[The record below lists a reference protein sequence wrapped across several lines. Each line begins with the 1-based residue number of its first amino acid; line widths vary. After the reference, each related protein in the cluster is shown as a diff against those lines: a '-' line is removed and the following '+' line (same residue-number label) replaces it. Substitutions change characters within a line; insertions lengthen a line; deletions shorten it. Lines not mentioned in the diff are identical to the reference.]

1 MEEKKYIQKR
11 RSFIFCPGNRPDM
24 IPKALSSGADMV
36 CIDLED
42 AIIPDHKSIARIKT
56 VKAFDNLSI
65 PKGVEILIRINDVNS
80 QDGIEDIEAILNTNI
95 TVSGLML
102 PKIQSVEEI
111 IILENKIKDKNKDL
125 NLHIIIETNR
135 GLEKAWDIAQSSS
148 LIKSLLFGG
157 VDMSADLGCNGD
169 WFSLLYARSKVVHAA
184 AGAGIDSIDV
194 PFLDLGDMEGMN
206 NEAKKSKNLG
216 FSGKG
221 SIHPK
226 QIDQLN
232 QVFTPSEEEVA
243 YANKVIKAFNNA
255 SDGLV
260 VVDGKLIE
268 KPVLRTALKTIAN
281 SEN

>member
-1 MEEKKYIQKR
+1 MTETGNIQKR
-11 RSFIFCPGNRPDM
+11 RSFIFCPGNKPDM

-42 AIIPDHKSIARIKT
+42 AIIPEHKSISRSKT
-56 VKAFDNLSI
+56 IKAFEEITI
-65 PKGVEILIRINDVNS
+65 PTGVETLIRINDVNS
-80 QDGIEDIEAILNTNI
+80 KDGLKDIDAILNSKNTA
-95 TVSGLML
+95 SGLML
-102 PKIQSVEEI
+102 PKIQNVEEI
-111 IILENKIKDKNKDL
+111 IDLEKKIRESNKSL
-125 NLHIIIETNR
+125 NLHVIIETNK
-135 GLEKAWDIAQSSS
+135 GLENAWNIAQSCS

-169 WFSLLYARSKVVHAA
+169 WFSLLYARSRVVHAA

-194 PFLDLGDMEGMN
+194 PFLNLEDMEGMKK
-206 NEAKKSKNLG
+206 EAQKSKNLG

-226 QIDQLN
+226 QIEYLN
-232 QVFTPSEEEVA
+232 KVFTPSEQEVL
-243 YANKVIKAFNNA
+243 YANKVIKAFNEA

-281 SEN
+281 SK

>member
-1 MEEKKYIQKR
+1 MKEKESIQKR

-24 IPKALSSGADMV
+24 IPKALKSGADMV

-42 AIIPDHKSIARIKT
+42 AIIPEHKSLSRIET
-56 VKAFDNLSI
+56 VKAFEDI
-65 PKGVEILIRINDVNS
+65 DYPKGVETLIRINDVNS
-80 QDGIEDIEAILNTNI
+80 EDGKKDIDLILNANNTA
-95 TVSGLML
+95 SGLML
-102 PKIQSVEEI
+102 PKIQTIEEI
-111 IILENKIKDKNKDL
+111 ITLENKIKEKNKEL
-125 NLHIIIETNR
+125 NLHIIIETNQ
-135 GLEKAWDIAQSSS
+135 GLENAWSIAHSSS

-169 WFSLLYARSKVVHAA
+169 WFSLLYARSRVVHAA

-194 PFLDLGDMEGMN
+194 PFLDLEDMEGMN
-206 NEAKKSKNLG
+206 IEAQKSKNLG

-226 QIDQLN
+226 QIEQLN
-232 QVFTPSEEEVA
+232 KVFTPSEEEIA

-281 SEN
+281 SN

>member
-281 SEN
+281 SGN

>member
-1 MEEKKYIQKR
+1 MKEKESIQKR

-24 IPKALSSGADMV
+24 IPKALKSGADMV

-42 AIIPDHKSIARIKT
+42 AIIPEHKSLSRIET
-56 VKAFDNLSI
+56 VKAFEDI
-65 PKGVEILIRINDVNS
+65 DYPKGVETLIRINDVNS
-80 QDGIEDIEAILNTNI
+80 EDGKKDIDLILNANNTA
-95 TVSGLML
+95 SGLML
-102 PKIQSVEEI
+102 PKIQSIEEI
-111 IILENKIKDKNKDL
+111 ITLENKIKEKNKDL
-125 NLHIIIETNR
+125 NLHIIIETNQ
-135 GLEKAWDIAQSSS
+135 GLENAWSIAHSSS

-169 WFSLLYARSKVVHAA
+169 WFSLLYARSRVVHAA

-194 PFLDLGDMEGMN
+194 PFLDLEDMEGMN
-206 NEAKKSKNLG
+206 TEAQKSKNLG

-226 QIDQLN
+226 QIEQLN
-232 QVFTPSEEEVA
+232 KVFTPSEEEIA
-243 YANKVIKAFNNA
+243 YANKVIKAFNEA

-281 SEN
+281 SN

>member
-1 MEEKKYIQKR
+1 MEEKEYIQKR

-24 IPKALSSGADMV
+24 IPKALKSGADMV

-42 AIIPDHKSIARIKT
+42 AIIPEHKSLSRIET
-56 VKAFDNLSI
+56 VKAFEDI
-65 PKGVEILIRINDVNS
+65 DYPKGVETLIRINDVNS
-80 QDGIEDIEAILNTNI
+80 EDGKKDIDLILNANNTA
-95 TVSGLML
+95 SGLML
-102 PKIQSVEEI
+102 PKIQTIEEI
-111 IILENKIKDKNKDL
+111 ITLENKIKEKNKEL
-125 NLHIIIETNR
+125 NLHIIIETNQ
-135 GLEKAWDIAQSSS
+135 GLENAWSIAHSSS

-169 WFSLLYARSKVVHAA
+169 WFSLLYARSRVVHAA

-194 PFLDLGDMEGMN
+194 PFLDLEDMEGMN
-206 NEAKKSKNLG
+206 IEAQKSKNLG

-226 QIDQLN
+226 QIEQLN
-232 QVFTPSEEEVA
+232 KVFTPSEEEIA

-281 SEN
+281 SN

>member
-1 MEEKKYIQKR
+1 MKEKESIQKR

-24 IPKALSSGADMV
+24 IPKALKSGADMV

-42 AIIPDHKSIARIKT
+42 AIIPEHKSLSRIET
-56 VKAFDNLSI
+56 VKAFEDI
-65 PKGVEILIRINDVNS
+65 DYPKGVETLIRINDVNS
-80 QDGIEDIEAILNTNI
+80 EDGKKDIDLILNANNTA
-95 TVSGLML
+95 SGLML
-102 PKIQSVEEI
+102 PKIQTIEEI
-111 IILENKIKDKNKDL
+111 ITLENKIKEKNKDL
-125 NLHIIIETNR
+125 NLHIIIETNQ
-135 GLEKAWDIAQSSS
+135 GLENAWSIAHSSS

-169 WFSLLYARSKVVHAA
+169 WFSLLYARSRVVHAA

-194 PFLDLGDMEGMN
+194 PFLDLEDMEGMN
-206 NEAKKSKNLG
+206 TEAQKSKNLG

-226 QIDQLN
+226 QIEQLN
-232 QVFTPSEEEVA
+232 KVFTPSEEEIA
-243 YANKVIKAFNNA
+243 YANKVIKAFNEA

-281 SEN
+281 SN

>member
-1 MEEKKYIQKR
+1 MEEKEYIQKR

-24 IPKALSSGADMV
+24 IPKALKSGADMV

-42 AIIPDHKSIARIKT
+42 AIIPEHKSLSRIET
-56 VKAFDNLSI
+56 IKAFEDIES
-65 PKGVEILIRINDVNS
+65 PEGVETLIRINDVNS
-80 QDGIEDIEAILNTNI
+80 DDGKKDIDLILNANNTA
-95 TVSGLML
+95 SGLML
-102 PKIQSVEEI
+102 PKIQSIEEI
-111 IILENKIKDKNKDL
+111 ITLENTIKEKNKNL
-125 NLHIIIETNR
+125 NLHIIIETNQ
-135 GLEKAWDIAQSSS
+135 GLENAWSIAHSSP

-169 WFSLLYARSKVVHAA
+169 WYSLLYARSRVVHAA

-194 PFLDLGDMEGMN
+194 PFLDLQDMEGMN
-206 NEAKKSKNLG
+206 EEAQKSKNLG

-226 QIDQLN
+226 QIEQLN
-232 QVFTPSEEEVA
+232 KVFTPSEEEIA

-281 SEN
+281 SN

>member
-1 MEEKKYIQKR
+1 MKEKDSIQKR

-24 IPKALSSGADMV
+24 IPKALKSGADMV

-42 AIIPDHKSIARIKT
+42 AIIPEHKSLSRIET
-56 VKAFDNLSI
+56 VKAFEDIDS
-65 PKGVEILIRINDVNS
+65 PKGVETLIRINDVNS
-80 QDGIEDIEAILNTNI
+80 EDGKKDIDLILNANNI
-95 TVSGLML
+95 ASGLML
-102 PKIQSVEEI
+102 PKIQTIEEI
-111 IILENKIKDKNKDL
+111 ITLENKIKEKNKEL
-125 NLHIIIETNR
+125 NLHIIIETNQ
-135 GLEKAWDIAQSSS
+135 GLENAWSIAHSSS

-169 WFSLLYARSKVVHAA
+169 WFSLLYARSRVVHAA

-194 PFLDLGDMEGMN
+194 PFLDLEDMEGMN
-206 NEAKKSKNLG
+206 IEAQKSKNLG

-226 QIDQLN
+226 QIEQLN
-232 QVFTPSEEEVA
+232 KVFTPSEEEIA

-281 SEN
+281 SN

>member
-1 MEEKKYIQKR
+1 MTDNEYIQKR
-11 RSFIFCPGNRPDM
+11 RSFIFCPGNKSDM
-24 IPKALSSGADMV
+24 FPKALSSGADMV

-42 AIIPDHKSIARIKT
+42 AIIPDHKEFSREST
-56 VKAFDNLSI
+56 VKAFENISI
-65 PKGVEILIRINDVNS
+65 PREVETLIRINDVNS
-80 QDGIEDIEAILNTNI
+80 KDGKEDIKAILDSSKTA
-95 TVSGLML
+95 SGLML
-102 PKIQSVEEI
+102 PKIQSVEEVLD
-111 IILENKIKDKNKDL
+111 LENKIKLSNKNL
-125 NLHIIIETNR
+125 NLHIIIETNKA
-135 GLEKAWDIAQSSS
+135 LENTWNIAHSSP

-169 WFSLLYARSKVVHAA
+169 WMSLLYARSRVVHAA

-194 PFLDLGDMEGMN
+194 PFLDLEDMQGMQD
-206 NEAKKSKNLG
+206 EAQKSKNLG

-226 QIDQLN
+226 QIKSLN
-232 QVFTPSEEEVA
+232 NVFTPSEDEIE
-243 YANKVIKAFNNA
+243 YANKVIKAFNDA

-281 SEN
+281 SK

>member
-1 MEEKKYIQKR
+1 MNDNKFIQKR
-11 RSFIFCPGNRPDM
+11 RSFIFCPGNKPDM

-42 AIIPDHKSIARIKT
+42 AIIPEHKEISRAAT
-56 VKAFDNLSI
+56 VNAFEDISV
-65 PKGVEILIRINDVNS
+65 PVGVETLIRINDVNS
-80 QDGIEDIEAILNTNI
+80 LDGKEDIISILNASNTA
-95 TVSGLML
+95 SGLML
-102 PKIQSVEEI
+102 PKIQTVNEI
-111 IILENKIKDKNKDL
+111 IDLENKIKLANKDL
-125 NLHIIIETNR
+125 NLHIIIETNK
-135 GLEKAWDIAQSSS
+135 GLENAWDIAQSSS

-169 WFSLLYARSKVVHAA
+169 WMSLLYARSRVVHAA

-194 PFLDLGDMEGMN
+194 PFLDLEDMEGMKK
-206 NEAKKSKNLG
+206 EAKKSKNLG

-226 QIDQLN
+226 QISSLN
-232 QVFTPSEEEVA
+232 QVFTPSEEEIK
-243 YANKVIKAFNNA
+243 YASKVIKAFNEA

-281 SEN
+281 SK

>member
-1 MEEKKYIQKR
+1 MKEKESIQKR

-24 IPKALSSGADMV
+24 IPKALKSGADMV

-42 AIIPDHKSIARIKT
+42 AIIPEHKSLSRIET
-56 VKAFDNLSI
+56 VKAFEDIDS
-65 PKGVEILIRINDVNS
+65 PKGVETLIRINDVNS
-80 QDGIEDIEAILNTNI
+80 EDGKKDIDLILNANNTA
-95 TVSGLML
+95 SGLML
-102 PKIQSVEEI
+102 PKIQTIEEI
-111 IILENKIKDKNKDL
+111 ITLENKIKEKNKEL
-125 NLHIIIETNR
+125 NLHIIIETNQ
-135 GLEKAWDIAQSSS
+135 GLENAWSIAHSSS

-169 WFSLLYARSKVVHAA
+169 WFSLLYARSRVVHAA

-194 PFLDLGDMEGMN
+194 PFLDLEDMEGMN
-206 NEAKKSKNLG
+206 IEAQKSKNLG

-226 QIDQLN
+226 QIEQLN
-232 QVFTPSEEEVA
+232 KVFTPSEEEIA

-281 SEN
+281 SN

>member
-1 MEEKKYIQKR
+1 MTDSEFIQKR
-11 RSFIFCPGNRPDM
+11 RSFIFCPGNKPDM
-24 IPKALSSGADMV
+24 IPKALNSGADMV

-42 AIIPDHKSIARIKT
+42 AIIPEHKDISRSSTIR
-56 VKAFDNLSI
+56 AFEDISV
-65 PKGVEILIRINDVNS
+65 PHGVETLIRINDVNS
-80 QDGIEDIEAILNTNI
+80 KDGKEDIKAILESVNTA
-95 TVSGLML
+95 SGLML
-102 PKIQSVEEI
+102 PKIQNVNEI
-111 IILENKIKDKNKDL
+111 IDLEKQIKLANKNL
-125 NLHIIIETNR
+125 NLHIIIETNKA
-135 GLEKAWDIAQSSS
+135 LENAWLIAQSSP

-169 WFSLLYARSKVVHAA
+169 WMSLLYARSRVVHAA

-194 PFLDLGDMEGMN
+194 PFLDLEDMEGMRQ
-206 NEAKKSKNLG
+206 EAQKSKNLG

-226 QIDQLN
+226 QIALLN
-232 QVFTPSEEEVA
+232 KVFTPSESEIE
-243 YANKVIKAFNNA
+243 YANKVIKAFNEA

-281 SEN
+281 SN

>member
-1 MEEKKYIQKR
+1 MKEKDSIQKR

-24 IPKALSSGADMV
+24 IPKALKSGADMV

-42 AIIPDHKSIARIKT
+42 AIIPEHKSLSRIET
-56 VKAFDNLSI
+56 VKAFEDIES
-65 PKGVEILIRINDVNS
+65 PKGVETLIRINDVNS
-80 QDGIEDIEAILNTNI
+80 EDGKKDIDLILNANNTA
-95 TVSGLML
+95 SGLML
-102 PKIQSVEEI
+102 PKIQTIEEI
-111 IILENKIKDKNKDL
+111 ITLENKIKEKNKEL
-125 NLHIIIETNR
+125 NLHIIIETNQ
-135 GLEKAWDIAQSSS
+135 GLENAWSIAHSSS

-169 WFSLLYARSKVVHAA
+169 WFSLLYARSRVVHAA

-194 PFLDLGDMEGMN
+194 PFLDLEDMEGMN
-206 NEAKKSKNLG
+206 IEAQKSKNLG

-226 QIDQLN
+226 QIEQLN
-232 QVFTPSEEEVA
+232 KVFTPSEEEIA

-281 SEN
+281 SN

>member
-1 MEEKKYIQKR
+1 MKEKESIQKR

-24 IPKALSSGADMV
+24 IPKALKSGADMV

-42 AIIPDHKSIARIKT
+42 AIIPEHKSLSRIET
-56 VKAFDNLSI
+56 VKAFEDI
-65 PKGVEILIRINDVNS
+65 DYPKGVETLIRINDVNS
-80 QDGIEDIEAILNTNI
+80 EDGKKDIDLILNANNTA
-95 TVSGLML
+95 SGLML
-102 PKIQSVEEI
+102 PKIQTIEEI
-111 IILENKIKDKNKDL
+111 ITLENKIKEKNKDL
-125 NLHIIIETNR
+125 NLHIIIETNQ
-135 GLEKAWDIAQSSS
+135 GLENAWSIAHSSS

-169 WFSLLYARSKVVHAA
+169 WFSLLYARSRVVHAA

-194 PFLDLGDMEGMN
+194 PFLDLEDMEGMN
-206 NEAKKSKNLG
+206 IEAQKSKNLG

-226 QIDQLN
+226 QIEQLN
-232 QVFTPSEEEVA
+232 KVFTPSEEEIA

-281 SEN
+281 SN

>member
-11 RSFIFCPGNRPDM
+11 RSFIFCPGNKPDM
-24 IPKALSSGADMV
+24 IPKALNSGADIV
-36 CIDLED
+36 CVDLED
-42 AIIPDHKSIARIKT
+42 AIIPVHKNIARTETI
-56 VKAFDNLSI
+56 KAFEDI
-65 PKGVEILIRINDVNS
+65 FVPDGIETLIRINEVNS
-80 QDGIEDIEAILNTNI
+80 KEGLEDIRAILNTQN
-95 TVSGLML
+95 TASGLML
-102 PKIQSVEEI
+102 PKIQYIEEI
-111 IILENKIKDKNKDL
+111 IDLEKKIKESNKDI

-157 VDMSADLGCNGD
+157 VDMSADLGCKGD
-169 WFSLLYARSKVVHAA
+169 WFSLLYARSRVVHAA

-194 PFLDLGDMEGMN
+194 PFLDLQDMDGMYI
-206 NEAKKSKNLG
+206 EAQKSKDLG

-232 QVFTPSEEEVA
+232 KIFTPSDEEVA
-243 YANKVIKAFNNA
+243 YANKVIQAFNDA

-268 KPVLRTALKTIAN
+268 KPVLRTALKVIAN
-281 SEN
+281 SQN

>member
-1 MEEKKYIQKR
+1 MKDKEYIQKR

-24 IPKALSSGADMV
+24 IPKALKSGADMV

-42 AIIPDHKSIARIKT
+42 AIIPEHKSLSRIET
-56 VKAFDNLSI
+56 IKAFENIES
-65 PKGVEILIRINDVNS
+65 PTGVETLIRINDVNS
-80 QDGIEDIEAILNTNI
+80 EDGKRDIDLILNAKNTA
-95 TVSGLML
+95 SGLML
-102 PKIQSVEEI
+102 PKIQSIEEI
-111 IILENKIKDKNKDL
+111 ITLENKIKEKNKDL
-125 NLHIIIETNR
+125 NLHIIIETNQ
-135 GLEKAWDIAQSSS
+135 GLENAWSIAHSSS

-169 WFSLLYARSKVVHAA
+169 WFSLLYARSRVVHAA

-194 PFLDLGDMEGMN
+194 PFLDLEDMKGMN
-206 NEAKKSKNLG
+206 TEAQKSKNLG

-226 QIDQLN
+226 QIEQLN
-232 QVFTPSEEEVA
+232 KVFTPSEEEIA
-243 YANKVIKAFNNA
+243 YANKVIKAFNEA

-281 SEN
+281 SN

>member
-1 MEEKKYIQKR
+1 MKDKEYIQKR

-24 IPKALSSGADMV
+24 IPKALKSGADMV

-42 AIIPDHKSIARIKT
+42 AIIPEHKSLSRIET
-56 VKAFDNLSI
+56 VKAFENIES
-65 PKGVEILIRINDVNS
+65 PKGVETLIRINDVNS
-80 QDGIEDIEAILNTNI
+80 EDGKRDIDLILNAKNTA
-95 TVSGLML
+95 SGLML
-102 PKIQSVEEI
+102 PKIQSIEEI
-111 IILENKIKDKNKDL
+111 ITLENKIKEKNKDL
-125 NLHIIIETNR
+125 NLHIIIETNQ
-135 GLEKAWDIAQSSS
+135 GLENAWSIAHSSS

-169 WFSLLYARSKVVHAA
+169 WFSLLYARSRVVHAA

-194 PFLDLGDMEGMN
+194 PFLDLEDMEGMN
-206 NEAKKSKNLG
+206 TEAQKSKNLG

-226 QIDQLN
+226 QIEQLN
-232 QVFTPSEEEVA
+232 KVFTPSEEEIA
-243 YANKVIKAFNNA
+243 YANKVIKAFNEA

-281 SEN
+281 SN

>member
-1 MEEKKYIQKR
+1 MKDKEYIQKR
-11 RSFIFCPGNRPDM
+11 RSFIFCPGNRSDM
-24 IPKALSSGADMV
+24 IPKALKSGADMV

-42 AIIPDHKSIARIKT
+42 AIIPEHKSLSRIET
-56 VKAFDNLSI
+56 VKAFEDI
-65 PKGVEILIRINDVNS
+65 DYPKGVETLIRINDVNS
-80 QDGIEDIEAILNTNI
+80 EDGKKDIDLILNANNTA
-95 TVSGLML
+95 SGLML
-102 PKIQSVEEI
+102 PKIQTIEEI
-111 IILENKIKDKNKDL
+111 ITLENKIKEKNKEL
-125 NLHIIIETNR
+125 NLHIIIETNQ
-135 GLEKAWDIAQSSS
+135 GLENAWSIAHSSS

-169 WFSLLYARSKVVHAA
+169 WFSLLYARSRVVHAA

-194 PFLDLGDMEGMN
+194 PFLDLEDMEGMN
-206 NEAKKSKNLG
+206 IEAQKSKNLG

-226 QIDQLN
+226 QIEQLN
-232 QVFTPSEEEVA
+232 KVFTPSEEEIA

-281 SEN
+281 SN

>member
-1 MEEKKYIQKR
+1 MNKINHVQKR
-11 RSFIFCPGNRPDM
+11 RSFIFCPGNKPDM

-42 AIIPDHKSIARIKT
+42 AIIPEHKSISRDST
-56 VKAFDNLSI
+56 VKAFENLLS
-65 PKGVEILIRINDVNS
+65 PKGVETLIRINDVNS
-80 QDGIEDIEAILNTNI
+80 KDGIEDINAILNSKNTA
-95 TVSGLML
+95 TGLML
-102 PKIQSVEEI
+102 PKIQSVEEVKNLEKQI
-111 IILENKIKDKNKDL
+111 IESKKNL
-125 NLHIIIETNR
+125 NLHIIIETNM
-135 GLEKAWDIAQSSS
+135 GLENSWSIAHSSP

-169 WFSLLYARSKVVHAA
+169 WFSLLYARSRVVHAA

-194 PFLDLGDMEGMN
+194 PFLDLEDMKGMN
-206 NEAKKSKNLG
+206 NEAQKSKNLG

-232 QVFTPSEEEVA
+232 NIFTPSEEEIA
-243 YANKVIKAFNNA
+243 YANKVIKAFNDA

-281 SEN
+281 SN

>member
-95 TVSGLML
+95 AVSGLML

-111 IILENKIKDKNKDL
+111 IILENKIKEKDKDL

-194 PFLDLGDMEGMN
+194 PFLDLGDMKGMN
-206 NEAKKSKNLG
+206 NEAKKSKDLG

-232 QVFTPSEEEVA
+232 QIFTPSEEEVV
-243 YANKVIKAFNNA
+243 YANKVIKAFNDA

>member
-1 MEEKKYIQKR
+1 
-11 RSFIFCPGNRPDM
+11 M

-42 AIIPDHKSIARIKT
+42 AIIPEHKDISRSSTIS
-56 VKAFDNLSI
+56 AFEDISVPN
-65 PKGVEILIRINDVNS
+65 GVETLIRINDVNS
-80 QDGIEDIEAILNTNI
+80 KDGKEDIKAILESVNTA
-95 TVSGLML
+95 SGLML
-102 PKIQSVEEI
+102 PKIQNLNEI
-111 IILENKIKDKNKDL
+111 IDLEKQIKLANKNL
-125 NLHIIIETNR
+125 NLHIIIETNKA
-135 GLEKAWDIAQSSS
+135 LENAWLIAQSSP

-169 WFSLLYARSKVVHAA
+169 WMSLLYARSRVVHAA

-194 PFLDLGDMEGMN
+194 PFLDLEDMEGMMQ
-206 NEAKKSKNLG
+206 EAQKSKNLG

-226 QIDQLN
+226 QIVSLN
-232 QVFTPSEEEVA
+232 KVFTPSESEVE
-243 YANKVIKAFNNA
+243 YANKVIKAFNEA
-255 SDGLV
+255 ADGLV

-281 SEN
+281 SN

>member
-1 MEEKKYIQKR
+1 MSQQELIQKR
-11 RSFIFCPGNRPDM
+11 RSFIFCPGNKPDM
-24 IPKALSSGADMV
+24 IPKALNSGADMV

-42 AIIPDHKSIARIKT
+42 AIIPEHKDISRSSTIR
-56 VKAFDNLSI
+56 AFEDISV
-65 PKGVEILIRINDVNS
+65 PHGVETLIRINDVNS
-80 QDGIEDIEAILNTNI
+80 KDGKEDIKAILESVNTA
-95 TVSGLML
+95 SGLML
-102 PKIQSVEEI
+102 PKIQNVNEI
-111 IILENKIKDKNKDL
+111 IDLEKQIKLANKNL
-125 NLHIIIETNR
+125 SLHIIIETNK
-135 GLEKAWDIAQSSS
+135 GLENAWNIAQSSS

-169 WFSLLYARSKVVHAA
+169 WMSLLYARSRVVHAA

-194 PFLDLGDMEGMN
+194 PFLDLEDMEGMRQ
-206 NEAKKSKNLG
+206 EAQKSKNLG

-226 QIDQLN
+226 QIALLN
-232 QVFTPSEEEVA
+232 KVFTPSESEIE
-243 YANKVIKAFNNA
+243 YANKVIKAFNEA

-281 SEN
+281 SN

>member
-1 MEEKKYIQKR
+1 MKEKEYIQKR

-24 IPKALSSGADMV
+24 IPKALKSGADMV

-42 AIIPDHKSIARIKT
+42 AIIPEHKSLARIET
-56 VKAFDNLSI
+56 IKAFEGISP
-65 PKGVEILIRINDVNS
+65 PKGVETLIRINDVNS
-80 QDGIEDIEAILNTNI
+80 EDGKKDIDLILNANNTA
-95 TVSGLML
+95 SGLML
-102 PKIQSVEEI
+102 PKIQTIEEI
-111 IILENKIKDKNKDL
+111 ITLENKIKEKNKEL
-125 NLHIIIETNR
+125 NLHIIIETNQ
-135 GLEKAWDIAQSSS
+135 GLENAWSIAHSSS

-169 WFSLLYARSKVVHAA
+169 WFSLLYARSRVVHAA

-194 PFLDLGDMEGMN
+194 PFLDLEDMEGMN
-206 NEAKKSKNLG
+206 IEAQKSKNLG

-226 QIDQLN
+226 QIEQLN
-232 QVFTPSEEEVA
+232 KVFTPSEEEIA

-281 SEN
+281 SN

>member
-1 MEEKKYIQKR
+1 MNKINHVQKR
-11 RSFIFCPGNRPDM
+11 RSFIFCPGNKPDM

-42 AIIPDHKSIARIKT
+42 AIIPEHKSISRDST
-56 VKAFDNLSI
+56 VKAFENLLS
-65 PKGVEILIRINDVNS
+65 PKDVETLIRINDVNS
-80 QDGIEDIEAILNTNI
+80 KDGIEDINAILNSKNTA
-95 TVSGLML
+95 TGLML
-102 PKIQSVEEI
+102 PKIQSVEEVQNLEKQI
-111 IILENKIKDKNKDL
+111 IESKKNL
-125 NLHIIIETNR
+125 NLHIIIETNM
-135 GLEKAWDIAQSSS
+135 GLENSWSIAHSSP

-169 WFSLLYARSKVVHAA
+169 WFSLLYARSRVVHAA

-194 PFLDLGDMEGMN
+194 PFLDLEDMKGMN
-206 NEAKKSKNLG
+206 NEAQKSKNLG

-232 QVFTPSEEEVA
+232 NIFTPSEEEIA
-243 YANKVIKAFNNA
+243 YANKVIKAFNEA

-281 SEN
+281 CN

>member
-1 MEEKKYIQKR
+1 
-11 RSFIFCPGNRPDM
+11 M

-42 AIIPDHKSIARIKT
+42 AIIPEHKSISRDST
-56 VKAFDNLSI
+56 VKAFENLLS
-65 PKGVEILIRINDVNS
+65 PKDVETLIRINDVNS
-80 QDGIEDIEAILNTNI
+80 KDGIEDINAILNSKNTA
-95 TVSGLML
+95 TGLML
-102 PKIQSVEEI
+102 PKIQSVEEVQNLEKQI
-111 IILENKIKDKNKDL
+111 IESKKNL
-125 NLHIIIETNR
+125 NLHIIIETNM
-135 GLEKAWDIAQSSS
+135 GLENSWSIAHSSP

-169 WFSLLYARSKVVHAA
+169 WFSLLYARSRVVHAA

-194 PFLDLGDMEGMN
+194 PFLDLEDMEGMN
-206 NEAKKSKNLG
+206 NEAQKSRNLG

-226 QIDQLN
+226 QIHQLN
-232 QVFTPSEEEVA
+232 KIFTPSEEEII
-243 YANKVIKAFNNA
+243 YANKVITAFNDA

-281 SEN
+281 SK

>member
-1 MEEKKYIQKR
+1 MTGSEFIQKR
-11 RSFIFCPGNRPDM
+11 RSFIFCPGNKPDM

-42 AIIPDHKSIARIKT
+42 AIIPEHKNISRVST
-56 VKAFDNLSI
+56 VKAFEEISI
-65 PKGVEILIRINDVNS
+65 PNGVETLIRINDVNS
-80 QDGIEDIEAILNTNI
+80 KEGKDDIQAILNSKNTA
-95 TVSGLML
+95 SGLML
-102 PKIQSVEEI
+102 PKIQSVDEI
-111 IILENKIKDKNKDL
+111 IDLESQIKLANKNL
-125 NLHIIIETNR
+125 NLHIIIETNM
-135 GLEKAWDIAQSSS
+135 GLQNAWNIAQSSS

-169 WFSLLYARSKVVHAA
+169 WLSLLYARSRVVHAA

-194 PFLDLGDMEGMN
+194 PFLDLEDMDGMR
-206 NEAKKSKNLG
+206 NEAQKSKNLG

-226 QIDQLN
+226 QIESLN
-232 QVFTPSEEEVA
+232 KVFTPSSEEIA
-243 YANKVIKAFNNA
+243 YANKVIKAFNEA

-281 SEN
+281 SN

>member
-1 MEEKKYIQKR
+1 MTEIGNMQKR
-11 RSFIFCPGNRPDM
+11 RSFIFCPGNKPDM

-42 AIIPDHKSIARIKT
+42 AIITEHKSISRSKT
-56 VKAFDNLSI
+56 IKAFEEITI
-65 PKGVEILIRINDVNS
+65 PKGVETLIRINDVNS
-80 QDGIEDIEAILNTNI
+80 KDGLEDINAILNSKNTA
-95 TVSGLML
+95 SGLML
-102 PKIQSVEEI
+102 PKIQNVEEI
-111 IILENKIKDKNKDL
+111 IDLERKIKESNKSL
-125 NLHIIIETNR
+125 NLHIIIETNK
-135 GLEKAWDIAQSSS
+135 GLENAWNIAHSCS

-169 WFSLLYARSKVVHAA
+169 WFSLLYARSRVVHAA
-184 AGAGIDSIDV
+184 AGAEIDSIDV
-194 PFLDLGDMEGMN
+194 PFLNLEDMEGMK
-206 NEAKKSKNLG
+206 NEAQKSKNLG

-226 QIDQLN
+226 QIEYLN
-232 QVFTPSEEEVA
+232 KVFTPSEEEVL
-243 YANKVIKAFNNA
+243 YANKVIKAFNEA

-281 SEN
+281 ST